1 MASASIALRRL
12 ERVTPR
18 RRKLNPLWLTAPG
31 VALLVTFLIYP
42 TIRVLSLSVIA
53 PAGGFSLAMFHR
65 LFATPVYVRVL
76 QTTFVIAAET
86 TILCLLFGYPLAY
99 WLSKQPMR
107 RQQGLMLLVLLP
119 FWTSPLVLNFAWL
132 VLLGRNGAFRGILKA
147 IGFINP
153 PDVLFTKGVVLFSL
167 THSMMP
173 LAVVTMLPVMAQIDR
188 ELTKAAATLGATTGQ
203 AFWRIYFHLSM
214 PGVAAAGLLIFIS
227 SLGFFITPAILGGPR
242 QTMLSQLIISQIQDQ
257 QNWPFGATLAVMLMV
272 VSVVTCVLHDRVFG
286 MSSVSGGS
294 TGSARNNRLRRFGI
308 LVARGL
314 AAATGALHWL
324 LGGRRMGWVLP
335 AYSITLLVLS
345 LVPIVA
351 FLPMGF
357 TSSTFLSF
365 PPPGY
370 SVRWFVAYFDSPIW
384 ISATVRSFGIG
395 FATATI
401 TLLVATLAAF
411 GISRT
416 TSRWSSAAFTLF
428 LLPMVVPSIVIAI
441 SLFYLLAQMRLI
453 ATNLGIMIG
462 HVVIAIPIAFVV
474 VLAVLKNYDWR
485 YDQAAATLGADRRRI
500 LMRITLPLI
509 RKGLLAAFIFA
520 FLQSFQELTIA
531 LFIGGGIKTT
541 LPKQMWDDITLQIN
555 PILAAASVVVM
566 VIVTSLFMLGGS
578 LRAREGKAT

>member
-1 MASASIALRRL
+1 MASASVALKRL
-12 ERVTPR
+12 EQVTPW

-31 VALLVTFLIYP
+31 VALLAMFLIYP

-53 PAGGFSLAMFHR
+53 PAGGLSLAMFHH

-147 IGFINP
+147 IGVINP

-173 LAVVTMLPVMAQIDR
+173 LAIVTMLPVMAQIDR
-188 ELTKAAATLGATTGQ
+188 ELTKAAATLGATAGQ

-272 VSVVTCVLHDRVFG
+272 VSVVTCVLYDRVFG

-294 TGSARNNRLRRFGI
+294 SGNTRNNWLRRFGI

-314 AAATGALHWL
+314 AAATDALHWL
-324 LGGRRMGWVLP
+324 LGGRRIGWVLS

-370 SVRWFVAYFDSPIW
+370 SVRWFVAYFNSPIW

-416 TSRWSSAAFTLF
+416 TSRWSAVAFTLF

-509 RKGLLAAFIFA
+509 RKGLFAAFIFA

-541 LPKQMWDDITLQIN
+541 LPKQMWDDINLQIN

-566 VIVTSLFMLGGS
+566 VIVTSLFVLSGS
-578 LRAREGKAT
+578 LRAREGRTT